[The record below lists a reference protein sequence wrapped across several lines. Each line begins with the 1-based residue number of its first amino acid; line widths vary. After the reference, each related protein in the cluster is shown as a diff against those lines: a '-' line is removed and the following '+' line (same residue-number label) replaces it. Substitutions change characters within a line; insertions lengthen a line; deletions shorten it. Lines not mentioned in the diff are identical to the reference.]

1 MSEDKE
7 LFHSKALN
15 RFKSLP
21 SLFIIAATYLLY
33 FFGNF
38 MHQFLALTSPGIEIL
53 LADEIKSLGGEQV
66 TQKTEGVYFSGTLAL
81 GYHVCLWTRMA
92 TRVMLKLAE
101 GDANNKDELFAAAAS
116 VNWSEVFSNEDTF
129 SVDFVGYSE
138 EIRNSQFGG
147 LVIKDAIV
155 DHFRDKELERP
166 SVQKSEP
173 SISFQARL
181 LRQQVVI
188 YLDFSGRGLFQRGY
202 RKNSGVAPLKENLA
216 AALIKR
222 SGWLDDTSK
231 PLLDPMCG
239 SGTILIEAVAMA
251 AGQAPAIDRE
261 VWGFDHWL
269 GHNNDSWQSAL
280 TQAIE
285 KSDHGLENVKV
296 KVFGNDI
303 DSRVIYTAQ
312 QNARTAKMQQFIE
325 FSCKDINAL
334 NNSFGGPGTVLFNP
348 PYGVRIGELPTLVEN
363 FALFGKKLKTQFL
376 NWRIAILTGNVELL
390 SMLKL
395 ASFKRYKFK
404 NGPID
409 CQLALY
415 NIDEKQSAK
424 DESNPQAD
432 FEQKDS
438 AFANRLIKNRKNLKN
453 WVKKEQLEC
462 YRLYDADIP
471 EYNVAIDIYGE
482 YAVIHEYSAPSDIP
496 VEKSAK
502 RLQEV
507 IYFTPKVLQ
516 IPTDK
521 VVLKTRS
528 KQKGKNQYEK
538 VDKKNQSITVNEYG
552 AKIKVNLWDYLDTG
566 LFLDHRKTR
575 QIIAQ
580 KSKNKSLLNLF
591 AYTGSVSL
599 QAALHG
605 ASSITTVDMSNTY
618 LEWAQDN
625 FSLNKLISHKFQF
638 IQADC
643 LQWLKK
649 NEEQFDV
656 VFIDPPTFSNS
667 KRMGESFD
675 VQRDHVDLITDG
687 LKALAP
693 NGELIFTNNK
703 RNFKIDIDAMNSLGV
718 TVKSLS
724 ELTRDKDFQRNKHIH
739 NSWLITRKKNTES

>member
-1 MSEDKE
+1 M
-7 LFHSKALN
+7 
-15 RFKSLP
+15 P
-21 SLFIIAATYLLY
+21 
-33 FFGNF
+33 
-38 MHQFLALTSPGIEIL
+38 QFLALTSPGIEIL
-53 LADEIKSLGGEQV
+53 LADEIKSLGGEKV
-66 TQKTEGVYFSGTLAL
+66 IQKPEGVYFSGTLAL

-92 TRVMLKLAE
+92 TRVLLKLAE
-101 GDANNKDELFAAAAS
+101 GDANNKDELFATAAS
-116 VNWSEVFSNEDTF
+116 VDWSAIFSNEDTF
-129 SVDFVGYSE
+129 SIDFVGQSE

-147 LVIKDAIV
+147 LVIKDAVV
-155 DHFRDKELERP
+155 DHFRDKELDRP
-166 SVQKSEP
+166 SVQKTDP
-173 SISFQARL
+173 NIRFQARL

-202 RKNSGVAPLKENLA
+202 RKNSGAAPLKENLA

-251 AGQAPAIDRE
+251 AGQAPGIERE
-261 VWGFDHWL
+261 TWGFEHWL
-269 GHNNDSWQSAL
+269 SHNEECWQSERE
-280 TQAIE
+280 QAIE
-285 KSDHGLENVKV
+285 KSNHGLDNLKV

-303 DSRVIYTAQ
+303 DSRVIHTAQ
-312 QNARTAKMQQFIE
+312 QNARNAKMQHFIE
-325 FSCKDINAL
+325 FSCKDINQL

-348 PYGVRIGELPTLVEN
+348 PYGVRIGELPELVEN

-404 NGPID
+404 NGPLD

-415 NIDEKQSAK
+415 NLDEKQSAK

-438 AFANRLIKNRKNLKN
+438 DFANRLVKNRKNLKN
-453 WVKKEQLEC
+453 WLKKEQLEC

-471 EYNVAIDIYGE
+471 EYNVAIDLYGE
-482 YAVIHEYSAPSDIP
+482 YVVIHEYAAPANIAE
-496 VEKSAK
+496 EKSAK

-538 VDKKNQSITVNEYG
+538 VDKKKQSITVSEYG

-575 QIIAQ
+575 QIVAQ
-580 KSKNKSLLNLF
+580 KAKNKSLLNLF

-605 ASSITTVDMSNTY
+605 AASITTVDMSNTY
-618 LEWAQDN
+618 LEWAEDN
-625 FSLNKLISHKFQF
+625 FAINKLNSHKFQF

-643 LQWLKK
+643 LQWLKQ
-649 NEEQFDV
+649 NEQSFDV

-675 VQRDHVDLITDG
+675 VQRDYVDLITDG

-693 NGELIFTNNK
+693 NGEMIFTNNK
-703 RNFKIDIDAMNSLGV
+703 RNFKMDHEAMDALGV
-718 TVKSLS
+718 VVKSIS

-739 NSWLITRKKNTES
+739 NSWLITRKNNK